1 MKSTKPLMIDG
12 EEFATVCHQGHQDG
26 PLIIDVM
33 MNTLDLVDAKRLS
46 TWLLYAIQEIK
57 ASRKHKSN
65 TTVKE

>member
-1 MKSTKPLMIDG
+1 MIDG

-46 TWLLYAIQEIK
+46 TWLLYAIEEVK
-57 ASRKHKSN
+57 ASRKRSPERI
-65 TTVKE
+65 VK